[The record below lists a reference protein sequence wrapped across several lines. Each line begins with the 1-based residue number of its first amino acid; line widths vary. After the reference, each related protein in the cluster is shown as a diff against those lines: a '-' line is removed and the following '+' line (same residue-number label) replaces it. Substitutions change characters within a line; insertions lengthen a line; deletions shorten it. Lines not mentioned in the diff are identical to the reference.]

1 MITFYRCISDSNNFQ
16 PRGNYHELFESS
28 ELCSGLKA
36 LDQNKPA
43 ITCSRADHVGFQT
56 DSVTSN
62 SDSVSKILNWDKVV
76 NKARE
81 KSQSRKFIKY
91 EYRMDYLLK
100 VKPSGIRA
108 RVITYS

>member
-1 MITFYRCISDSNNFQ
+1 MSCLNQRFRVFV
-16 PRGNYHELFESS
+16 
-28 ELCSGLKA
+28 
-36 LDQNKPA
+36 QNKPA
-43 ITCSRADHVGFQT
+43 MTCSRAGHVGFQT

-62 SDSVSKILNWDKVV
+62 SDSVSKILNCDKV
-76 NKARE
+76 A

-108 RVITYS
+108 RLITYSESVARNRRFTTTS